1 MLLIINILPHK
12 INTDISLVGEEEE
25 EKIISKK
32 GMIFM
37 KKITTHSLL
46 LLNTITVLA
55 LFGCGNNSDEKLS
68 NKNNKNIEVIETV
81 LEKTLNA
88 PDKVLLSKLYD
99 FDNATIID
107 QDSEE
112 ISTAVKD
119 EGNDFDDYIE
129 DKYGE
134 YFTDYGFE
142 KFFITSGEGYRYSDE
157 ADKANYI
164 LTTDKINIVQD
175 DKNVD
180 RFEFDVTV
188 NYTNESNR
196 EGSSIV
202 NGRVEMDNGK
212 INSLNINNDE
222 GLLEEMMSNQSS
234 ENMNE

>member
-1 MLLIINILPHK
+1 
-12 INTDISLVGEEEE
+12 
-25 EKIISKK
+25 
-32 GMIFM
+32 M
-37 KKITTHSLL
+37 KKIGAYSLL
-46 LLNTITVLA
+46 LLNTITVFA

-68 NKNNKNIEVIETV
+68 NENNKNIEVIETV
-81 LEKTLNA
+81 FKKTLNA

-99 FDNATIID
+99 IDNATIID

-112 ISTAVKD
+112 ISTAVND
-119 EGNDFDDYIE
+119 ERNDFDDYIE

-175 DKNVD
+175 EENME
-180 RFEFDVTV
+180 RYEFDVTV
-188 NYTNESNR
+188 KYTNESNR

-202 NGRVEMDNGK
+202 NGRVEMDNDK
-212 INSLNINNDE
+212 IDSLNINNDE
-222 GLLEEMMSNQSS
+222 GLLEEMMSNQSLDG
-234 ENMNE
+234 MNE